1 MKFRFLCL
9 FFLHI
14 MDLPET
20 LHDFL
25 LVFLGSGIILGSLGV
40 VLLTNPIFSA
50 FSLGLVL
57 VCISLLYILSNS
69 HFVAASQLLIY
80 VGAINILI
88 IFAVMFMNSSE
99 YYQDF
104 NLWTVGD
111 GITLIVCTS
120 IFVSLITIISDTS
133 WYGIIWTTRPNQIIE
148 QDLIS
153 TSQQIGI
160 HLSTDFFL
168 PFELISIILLVALIG
183 AIVVARHWSMMLEH
197 VLVLSAYLFSIGIYG
212 LITSRNMVRALMC
225 LELILNAVNINL
237 VTFSDFFDN
246 RQLKGNIFS
255 IFVIAIAAAEAAIGL
270 AIVSAIARNR
280 KSTRINQSNL
290 LNK

>member
-1 MKFRFLCL
+1 
-9 FFLHI
+9 

-104 NLWTVGD
+104 HLWTIGD

-120 IFVSLITIISDTS
+120 IFVSLITIIPDTS

-168 PFELISIILLVALIG
+168 PFELISIILLVSLIG
-183 AIVVARHWSMMLEH
+183 AIVVAR
-197 VLVLSAYLFSIGIYG
+197 
-212 LITSRNMVRALMC
+212 
-225 LELILNAVNINL
+225 
-237 VTFSDFFDN
+237 
-246 RQLKGNIFS
+246 Q
-255 IFVIAIAAAEAAIGL
+255 
-270 AIVSAIARNR
+270 
-280 KSTRINQSNL
+280 
-290 LNK
+290 